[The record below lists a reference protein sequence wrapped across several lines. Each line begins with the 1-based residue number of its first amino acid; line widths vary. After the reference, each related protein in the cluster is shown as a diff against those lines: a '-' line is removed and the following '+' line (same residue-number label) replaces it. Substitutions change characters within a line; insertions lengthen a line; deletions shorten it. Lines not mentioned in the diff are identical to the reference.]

1 MRFKLV
7 IVLLIPLVL
16 VAAWVAGA
24 RRMQADF
31 EPHLLRAVPGAD
43 VLTPLGDGNFAAY
56 NADRLIG
63 YSRVDEAKGYG
74 GPMKVAVGVDTT
86 GTIIGLSIVSHTE
99 TPAYFKK
106 VLSQN
111 VPGELVGKTVSD
123 PFEAGNDIDAITGA
137 SQSTE
142 ALIGSVQKGART
154 LGADELGLT
163 VPMDAPAP
171 FKFGWP
177 EIVLVLLFVTGIL
190 GSYTRVPGK
199 KPLKWISQIVGII
212 LIGFVYSIPL
222 TLTNVNSLLV
232 GYLPDWRTQFYW
244 YLLIIGVLLPVLL
257 TGRRPYC
264 GYMCPFG
271 AVLYCLGAIG
281 GKKRRVPEVLQ
292 RWLGWFHAILVFGA
306 IFIALYTKNPGLTS
320 YEVQGSLFD
329 QTGMLYQ
336 FAVLGVVL
344 VVSLFVA
351 RPWCRFLC
359 PINGVTRYIK
369 AARSSLRRES
379 R

>member
-1 MRFKLV
+1 MKLRLV

-16 VAAWVAGA
+16 VAAWIAGA
-24 RRMQADF
+24 KRMQADF
-31 EPHLLRAVPGAD
+31 EPHLLRVVPGAA
-43 VLTPLGDGNFAAY
+43 VLKPLGDGSFAAY
-56 NADRLIG
+56 DANRLIG

-74 GPMKVAVGVDTT
+74 GPMKVAVGIDTT
-86 GTIIGLSIVSHTE
+86 GQIVGLSIVSHTE
-99 TPAYFKK
+99 TPAYFKR
-106 VLSQN
+106 VLGQN
-111 VPGELVGKTVSD
+111 VSGELVGKTVSD

-142 ALIGSVQKGART
+142 ALIGSVRNGARS
-154 LGADELGLT
+154 LGADALGLT
-163 VPMDAPAP
+163 VPIDAKAP

-199 KPLKWISQIVGII
+199 KPLKWISQIAGLI

-232 GYLPDWRTQFYW
+232 GYLPNWRTQIYW

-264 GYMCPFG
+264 GYVCPFG
-271 AVLYCLGAIG
+271 AVQDCLGAIG
-281 GKKRRVPEVLQ
+281 GKKRRLPDVVQ
-292 RWLGWFHAILVFGA
+292 RWLGWLHAFLVLGAIL
-306 IFIALYTKNPGLTS
+306 IALYMRNPGLTS

-336 FAVLGVVL
+336 FAVLGVIL

-369 AARSSLRRES
+369 AARSSFRRES